1 MIKLKNANMKFKK
14 SYLSFFLFL
23 SSCLVLQA
31 GNYESDFQVRSQ
43 IIINYLAD
51 NYFARPSGWVDCNSP
66 SDYGKYNWPVVVAS
80 FHKYGVN
87 NDKGNTNLQ
96 HFYTPTCVQNRF
108 HFNLAGETFIFTKY
122 WGAPSV
128 KLSVKDYL
136 TAAWNR
142 KDSYNLL
149 TAEGTENHINMT
161 RTSAYLYAQIA
172 RDSFPTLFPNAQSR
186 MDSAKIWINDWS
198 KSIYA
203 SGTGEWNS
211 STYIPYSVIGWLS
224 LYDGAKDIEVKNAAR
239 AVLDYYA
246 CELALHYTQGVTGGY
261 ESRNGSG
268 YESIVTQS
276 DYLSWLWFGNSP
288 KKISFT
294 DGSQNEAASQII
306 YAAASTYR
314 PPIAALKLANK
325 QLTKDVMYYNSKGEY
340 LLNNPGAIKQTFYIG
355 KSYTLGAA
363 YLPYGGFVGGDTQFQ
378 AWKFVG
384 QVTPNETTTAKTA
397 NVIVGYGSKEW
408 NKARNRMPWDQLVHH
423 KNVLI
428 QLTKVPANYTALT
441 NQVISTVNQW
451 KNSWTTDFAKRF
463 PGENKPNPVN
473 YSTADVVNT
482 NISYMAVW
490 KKNSTVTT
498 VTNGNVVFYEMDL
511 NYAAIR
517 SIAQTAP
524 TVIAAATDN
533 YGLKD
538 AAASGLCG
546 LILEVASKQDYSS
559 FSAFQSA
566 ILTNSSLNKTDI
578 ATDKII
584 YTSALGDVIS
594 VQYNSS
600 GTFSEPLYDWGYGP
614 VTPQLSQTSPPF
626 IQPTWPTGQGCGR
639 LATWTVNGKLLD
651 LTTKTWA
658 VFDGPNL
665 SLKNSIL
672 KINDGSADSLT
683 IDYSGLQPIFKS
695 GTYTIVKNINAG
707 IGSLKLFPNPS
718 KGVLNLE
725 LTNAYS
731 GSVTIQ
737 LIDLTGKQI
746 RVYTKE
752 KSSEK
757 VVYTFSTASVAHG
770 MYLVKVKAGNETTT
784 QRIQIN

>member
-1 MIKLKNANMKFKK
+1 MKFNKCC
-14 SYLSFFLFL
+14 LSFFLLF
-23 SSCLVLQA
+23 SSCFVLQA
-31 GNYESDFQVRSQ
+31 GNYESDFQARSQ
-43 IIINYLAD
+43 IIIDYLAD
-51 NYFARPSGWVDCNSP
+51 NYFDKPSGWYDCNNP
-66 SDYGKYNWPVVVAS
+66 SDYGKYNWQVVVAS

-87 NDKGNTNLQ
+87 NAKGNTFLP
-96 HFYTPTCVQNRF
+96 HFDTPSCIQNRF
-108 HFNLAGETFIFTKY
+108 HFNLVGETYIFTKY
-122 WGAPSV
+122 WSAPSV
-128 KLSVKDYL
+128 KSTVKDYL

-149 TAEGTENHINMT
+149 TSEGTENHTNMT

-186 MDSAKIWINDWS
+186 MDSAKIWIKNWS

-203 SGTGEWNS
+203 FGTGEWNS

-246 CELALHYTQGVTGGY
+246 CELALHYTQGLTGGY

-276 DYLSWLWFGNSP
+276 DYLAWLWYGNSP

-294 DGSQNEAASQII
+294 AGAQNEAASQII

-340 LLNNPGAIKQTFYIG
+340 LLNNPGVIKQTFYIG

-363 YLPYGGFVGGDTQFQ
+363 YLPYGGFVGGDTQIQ

-397 NVIVGYGSKEW
+397 NIIVGYGSKEW

-451 KNSWTTDFAKRF
+451 KTSWTTDFAKRF

-566 ILTNSSLNKTDI
+566 IITNSSLNKTDI
-578 ATDKII
+578 ATDKIV

-600 GTFSEPLYDWGYGP
+600 GSFTEPLYDWGYGP

-626 IQPTWPTGQGCGR
+626 IQPTWPTGEGCGR
-639 LATWTVNGKLLD
+639 LATWTVNGKLVD

-658 VFDGPNL
+658 IFEGPHF

-672 KINDGSADSLT
+672 KIDDGSADSLT
-683 IDYSGLQPIFKS
+683 IDYSGVLPIFKV
-695 GTYTIVKNINAG
+695 GTNTNVENINSG
-707 IGSLKLFPNPS
+707 IGSLKLYPNPS
-718 KGVLNLE
+718 KGILYLE
-725 LTNAYS
+725 LINAYS
-731 GSVTIQ
+731 GRVSIQ
-737 LIDLTGKQI
+737 LIDLTGKKV
-746 RVYTKE
+746 RMYSKE
-752 KSSEK
+752 KICEKAVFKISTSSI
-757 VVYTFSTASVAHG
+757 TPG
-770 MYLVKVKAGNETTT
+770 IYLVKVKVGNDIAT